1 MKKDL
6 KRKLYALALSG
17 IIVVTP
23 KIKAHAENIDMTPI
37 DIDSA
42 ISELVPNYNPQD
54 YTEPTNSNNN
64 SNNNNNNSNNYY
76 DNGNYSNNTDSS
88 VCQHLYNEYPDEAIN
103 FVNPTCTFPGTYDGV
118 YKCLKCGESKIEHK
132 IVGSLG
138 HCLSDATIE
147 NSNEN
152 GYDIVRKCQNPGCEY
167 EIVKEIRYSNNTAE
181 DNIKN
186 AATTTALVSLGVA
199 GACGF
204 VIKKNYKKIKSK
216 KSEAPKG
223 KYLRK

>member
-23 KIKAHAENIDMTPI
+23 KIKTHAENIDMTPI

-54 YTEPTNSNNN
+54 YTEPTNSNN
-64 SNNNNNNSNNYY
+64 SNNNNNNSNSYH
-76 DNGNYSNNTDSS
+76 DNGYYSNNSDSS
-88 VCQHLYNEYPDEAIN
+88 VCQHLYNENPDEAIN

-118 YKCLKCGESKIEHK
+118 YYCIKCGEPKIEPK
-132 IVGSLG
+132 FVGSLG

-147 NSNEN
+147 NSDEN

-167 EIVKEIRYSNNTAE
+167 EIVKEIRYSNNIE
-181 DNIKN
+181 EENIKN
-186 AATTTALVSLGVA
+186 AATTTALVSLGIA
-199 GACGF
+199 GVSGYI
-204 VIKKNYKKIKSK
+204 IKKNYKKIKAK
-216 KSEAPKG
+216 KSETPKG